1 MLLLFIKFYS
11 WQVVV
16 LFRLA
21 VFDLVACRWSAMH
34 LDIVLFI
41 YFFVLGLLFTGLSDL
56 RDLSILLILENVFPS
71 L

>member
-1 MLLLFIKFYS
+1 
-11 WQVVV
+11 
-16 LFRLA
+16 
-21 VFDLVACRWSAMH
+21 MH